1 MDVKTRKKWLWVV
14 TRFSYKTCSA
24 LCRAPQPCFK
34 KKGAAKVQNKKVS
47 KKWWKGQ
54 EEDKEEETKSLKTDS
69 WAAFKLL
76 YVSSASPRTQ
86 KEMLGS
92 SPSGLLKKYSGQI
105 VPSSPWLLV
114 LFFLSPSVPLNIS
127 LSFTGSYLSW
137 LHQGSIINSH
147 LGGPGAGRRY
157 NGPLVQ
163 RLLFQW
169 KTTPLCLRARPRPH
183 EGIPFIW

>member
-1 MDVKTRKKWLWVV
+1 MFCPLQGAT
-14 TRFSYKTCSA
+14 A
-24 LCRAPQPCFK
+24 MFK
-34 KKGAAKVQNKKVS
+34 KRVLPKNSKVS
-47 KKWWKGQ
+47 KKKWWKGQ
-54 EEDKEEETKSLKTDS
+54 KEDIEEETKSLKTDS

-92 SPSGLLKKYSGQI
+92 SPSGLLKKHPGQI

-127 LSFTGSYLSW
+127 LYFTGSYLSW

-147 LGGPGAGRRY
+147 LGGPGAGRGY
-157 NGPLVQ
+157 NGPLVR

-169 KTTPLCLRARPRPH
+169 KTTLLCLRAGPRPH

>member
-1 MDVKTRKKWLWVV
+1 MTLSRELSIRKNMFCPIQGMAAML
-14 TRFSYKTCSA
+14 
-24 LCRAPQPCFK
+24 K
-34 KKGAAKVQNKKVS
+34 KSSAKVQNRKNKQQIYI
-47 KKWWKGQ
+47 WKGQ
-54 EEDKEEETKSLKTDS
+54 EEDKEEEMKSLKTDS

-76 YVSSASPRTQ
+76 YISSASQKTQ

-92 SPSGLLKKYSGQI
+92 SPSGLLKKHPGQI
-105 VPSSPWLLV
+105 VPSSPWLLM

-147 LGGPGAGRRY
+147 LGGPGAGCGY
-157 NGPLVQ
+157 NGPLVR

-169 KTTPLCLRARPRPH
+169 KTTPLCLRAGPRPH